1 MSSDTHM
8 ENNCPCEAVK
18 HLQKTVDDHEKR
30 LADGNTNFALIQR
43 DLQYIREKIEKRDKF
58 NGKIF
63 LYIIQSILTIILWY
77 LVLNFRLEKF
87 SSRITTSITPITHL

>member
-8 ENNCPCEAVK
+8 ESSCPCEAVK

-30 LADGNTNFALIQR
+30 LADGTTNFALIQR

-58 NGKIF
+58 NGNIF
-63 LYIIQSILTIILWY
+63 LYIIQSILTIILGFVAVKIG
-77 LVLNFRLEKF
+77 L
-87 SSRITTSITPITHL
+87 